1 MTMPGPS
8 PHQPLRACVFALAG
22 VQLAADLRHI
32 REVVVLAD
40 RTTVP
45 RAPAYVLGLANLRG
59 TVVPIVDICPVLGL
73 PPHTASEA
81 HRTIVLEDAGIQ
93 IAVPTDEVLGLESF
107 DGVLPPGEAT
117 PGSCPQLAV
126 GLLRRGDRIVAT
138 LLDVPKL
145 VKAVH
150 TGPPNRL
157 NA

>member
-1 MTMPGPS
+1 VTTPGPS

-22 VQLAADLRHI
+22 AQLAADLRHI

-45 RAPAYVLGLANLRG
+45 RAPAYVLGVANLRG

-73 PPHTASEA
+73 PSRTASEA
-81 HRTIVLEDAGIQ
+81 LRTIVLEDAGIQ
-93 IAVPTDEVLGLESF
+93 IAVPADEVLGLESF
-107 DGVLPPGEAT
+107 DDVLPANGAT
-117 PGSCPQLAV
+117 PGPCSELAV
-126 GLLRRGDRIVAT
+126 GLLKRGDGNIAT

-150 TGPPNRL
+150 PGPPSRL